1 MNTNMK
7 KVKTTMFMT
16 VMAALMLLPMG
27 AKAQYRED
35 QFGIQ
40 PWFGSSLMGR
50 DNSDNG
56 YSKTGGEEDFLY
68 LPSLHGS
75 YDDFNSTSPMGSG
88 IAVLMGLG
96 AAYLVAKRRKED

>member
-1 MNTNMK
+1 MK
-7 KVKTTMFMT
+7 KVKTTMFMI

-27 AKAQYRED
+27 AKAQYRDD

-40 PWFGSSLMGR
+40 PWFGTSLMGR
-50 DNSDNG
+50 DNSNDG

-75 YDDFNSTSPMGSG
+75 SSDFGTSPMGSG

-96 AAYLVAKRRKED
+96 AAYLVAKRRKEDLI

>member
-1 MNTNMK
+1 MK
-7 KVKTTMFMT
+7 KVKTTMFMI

-27 AKAQYRED
+27 AKAQYRDD

-40 PWFGSSLMGR
+40 PWFGTSLTGR
-50 DNSDNG
+50 EASNSG
-56 YSKTGGEEDFLY
+56 YTKGGEDDILS

-75 YDDFNSTSPMGSG
+75 YDDFNSTSPIGSG